1 MTGTGVQKLAF
12 VLLLVLVAGV
22 STGLL
27 GGL

>member
-1 MTGTGVQKLAF
+1 MTGTGIQKLSF

>member
-1 MTGTGVQKLAF
+1 MTGTGIQKLAF

-22 STGLL
+22 STDLL